1 MLKIW
6 QFGAMFRMKNPLY
19 RLKSYFATENLTT
32 KSLRDGLSG
41 FFFFWICDV
50 AEVVIIQ
57 KNI

>member
-1 MLKIW
+1 
-6 QFGAMFRMKNPLY
+6 MKNPLY